1 MTRLD
6 RIIKAFNDYD
16 RLIKSDTLNAEEWF
30 KIVQLRRDVRLL
42 IDELKKHGC
51 RRKD

>member
-16 RLIKSDTLNAEEWF
+16 KLIKSDTLNAEEWF
-30 KIVQLRRDVRLL
+30 KVVQLRRDVSIL
-42 IDELKKHGC
+42 IGELKRYGC

>member
-16 RLIKSDTLNAEEWF
+16 RLIKSDTLSAEEWYN
-30 KIVQLRRDVRLL
+30 IAQLRRDVRLL
-42 IDELKKHGC
+42 IKELKEYGC
-51 RRKD
+51 RREG